1 MKTRSQIKHHEWR
14 IKQKVRRWLKW
25 SWYGRVD
32 GRLVG
37 KAFKDG
43 NVKFY
48 NEDWWDAKS
57 KTRRLR
63 SDDEM
68 FKLETRNNEKE

>member
-14 IKQKVRRWLKW
+14 IKQKIRRWFGW
-25 SWYGRVD
+25 SERMTD
-32 GRLVG
+32 RLVG

-43 NVKFY
+43 CVKFY
-48 NEDWWDAKS
+48 NEDWRDTKS
-57 KTRRLR
+57 KTLQLR